1 MPSFSIADLQSLQKS
16 FPFLPITKSE
26 TEKGNRQKLH
36 FFEDELKFGFEIN
49 EGLGNFIYFNQLLYW
64 RVPVAAVVIVV
75 AQAMLLLVL
84 LASFFVLLPNVCY
97 VPG

>member
-36 FFEDELKFGFEIN
+36 FFEDELKFGFETN
-49 EGLGNFIYFNQLLYW
+49 EGLGNFICFSQFLCW
-64 RVPVAAVVIVV
+64 RVPVVVVIVV